1 LSSEIAGK
9 RLFVGLL
16 AGSLAVLIV
25 FIAAIWY
32 LSEHR
37 MYTYQRTILGL
48 GGMLALAIL
57 LLTALGVGGLVLILW
72 KRKTFPFFHSI
83 TNIAIN
89 LLFPLTLQVG
99 KLLGI
104 KEDKIKDSFIEV
116 NNQLVI
122 MKKIRVRPG
131 ELLVLAPHCLQYN
144 GCPYKITKDIHNC
157 KQCGQCQV
165 ADFLKLKEEFA
176 VNVAVVTGGTL
187 ARKYVKEF
195 GPKTV
200 IAIACERDL
209 TSGILDSYP
218 LPVYGILNDRP
229 NGPCQDTR
237 VELENVRSAVL
248 RFIDRR

>member
-1 LSSEIAGK
+1 
-9 RLFVGLL
+9 
-16 AGSLAVLIV
+16 
-25 FIAAIWY
+25 
-32 LSEHR
+32 

-131 ELLVLAPHCLQYN
+131 EILVLAPHCLQYN
-144 GCPYKITKDIHNC
+144 GCPYKITKDICNC

-237 VELENVRSAVL
+237 VELESVRSAVL
-248 RFIDRR
+248 KFIDRR